1 MQYRIEQSEEEKFVQ
16 CTKNRLTGPN
26 AVLRV
31 SALTTGT
38 PQSALPASAGL
49 LHYKYMPR
57 TGHWGEAD
65 VQYAVMTPAETPPR
79 VGNRAEKTAPKTETT
94 NPFAGFDPMT
104 AWTAGQQQMHQW
116 MADAMKRMAVLA
128 DEYATLEAQMISRA
142 QGAVANWAQL
152 AQDALVYGAQLS
164 AQARKISVE
173 TARKFSNG

>member
-1 MQYRIEQSEEEKFVQ
+1 M
-16 CTKNRLTGPN
+16 TKDT
-26 AVLRV
+26 
-31 SALTTGT
+31 
-38 PQSALPASAGL
+38 
-49 LHYKYMPR
+49 
-57 TGHWGEAD
+57 
-65 VQYAVMTPAETPPR
+65 ET
-79 VGNRAEKTAPKTETT
+79 KTAPKTETT

-128 DEYATLEAQMISRA
+128 DEYAALEAQMISRA
-142 QGAVANWAQL
+142 HGAVANWAQL